1 MPRPKEYSDWIEANV
16 PVELIN
22 SSLFRFEVSLRI
34 PDPEN
39 PKKSKK
45 ILVDILSDL
54 DVNMDILEEQM
65 QNLPSQYAYWAA
77 VYSELRVAVAVAERN
92 LKVRKGK
99 ATDETTQRVKE
110 SGTKITA
117 DQVRQI
123 IEVNPA
129 LVEADLKLA
138 NAHMLA
144 GKIYHMMEA
153 VKMKHEVCRSLIG
166 IKKAEHSN

>member
-1 MPRPKEYSDWIEANV
+1 MSREYSEWIEANV
-16 PVELIN
+16 PSELIN

-45 ILVDILSDL
+45 IQVDILSDL
-54 DVNMDILEEQM
+54 DVEMDILEEQM
-65 QNLPSQYAYWAA
+65 QNLPSQYAFWSA
-77 VYSELRVAVAVAERN
+77 VYSELRVSVAVAERN

-99 ATDETTQRVKE
+99 ATDEVTQRVKE
-110 SGTKITA
+110 SGTKVTA
-117 DQVRQI
+117 DQLRQI

-129 LVEADLKLA
+129 LIEADLKLA

-166 IKKAEHSN
+166 IKKAENN